1 MVRLE
6 RTNMKKLIVLMAPP
20 CVGKTLIANQIKET
34 HKNCKIISKTDVLKY
49 HPDEHINSTTIR
61 ELYYFKINEAFSYYD
76 IVIADDTQTTIEARQ
91 ELFNHIKNLN
101 DIEII
106 GIWIEIPLQSALSYN
121 KTRSSDEYLDP
132 YIIKEIYRYAVSPRQ
147 NEPFK
152 NVIFISR
159 ENCIGLQ
166 TNKPRIQSISELIK
180 DI

>member
-1 MVRLE
+1 ML
-6 RTNMKKLIVLMAPP
+6 
-20 CVGKTLIANQIKET
+20 
-34 HKNCKIISKTDVLKY
+34 
-49 HPDEHINSTTIR
+49 
-61 ELYYFKINEAFSYYD
+61 FKINEAFSYYD

-101 DIEII
+101 NIEVI

-121 KTRSSDEYLDP
+121 KTRSSDEHLDP
-132 YIIKEIYRYAVSPRQ
+132 YIIKEIYRYAVSPKQ

-166 TNKPRIQSISELIK
+166 TNKPKIQPISELIR